1 MKTQYI
7 TVTDNL
13 KIDVK
18 LEEDVEEV
26 EEVVVTGYQT
36 INKRRSTSAISSVK
50 AEDILVPGMTSIDQ
64 ALEGRIP
71 DLQLMLN
78 SGEVGATP
86 PYSCS
91 RNLHTFRKQKPV
103 MGLGRVRVIR
113 PGECKPG
120 RLEQS

>member
-86 PYSCS
+86 RIRVQEPPHFPETETRYGSWTGSCYQT
-91 RNLHTFRKQKPV
+91 R
-103 MGLGRVRVIR
+103 
-113 PGECKPG
+113 
-120 RLEQS
+120 